1 MKLSDLLLDKKSA
14 IVKKW
19 LNEIYDSYP
28 VDTSQFLKGQTDQF
42 LNPVGYTFSQAIE
55 GLFDEIILS
64 ETTSDKLLIL
74 LDDIIRI
81 KAVQSLNPSDAV
93 SFIFLLKQAIRTAL
107 KKEIKEQQQQIE
119 ALQRIESRI
128 DDIALLAFNIYM
140 KCREKIYDI
149 KVNEAKTMYFRL
161 LKKANLITDIG
172 DVEPAGDSEAQL
184 TQKIEG

>member
-1 MKLSDLLLDKKSA
+1 MKLKNLLLDKKSA

-19 LNEIYDSYP
+19 LNEFYDSYP
-28 VDTSQFLKGQTDQF
+28 VGTSKFLKGQQDRF

-64 ETTSDKLLIL
+64 DSVSEKLLVL

-81 KAVQSLNPSDAV
+81 KAVQSPNPSEAV
-93 SFIFLLKQAIRTAL
+93 FFIFLLKNVIRKEL
-107 KKEIKEQQQQIE
+107 KKVIKGEQLFEEMQ
-119 ALQRIESRI
+119 LIESRI
-128 DDIALLAFNIYM
+128 DEIALLAFNIYM

-149 KVNEAKTMYFRL
+149 RVNEVKTMSFRL
-161 LKKANLITDIG
+161 LKRANLISDMSDLEPEG
-172 DVEPAGDSEAQL
+172 DLEAQL

>member
-1 MKLSDLLLDKKSA
+1 MKLSNLLLDKKSA

-55 GLFDEIILS
+55 GLFDEIILN

-93 SFIFLLKQAIRTAL
+93 FFIFLLKKVIRASL
-107 KKEIKEQQQQIE
+107 KKEIKGQQQIE

-149 KVNEAKTMYFRL
+149 KMNEAKTMYFRL
-161 LKKANLITDIG
+161 LKRANLITDIG

>member
-1 MKLSDLLLDKKSA
+1 MKLSNLLVDKKSA

-28 VDTSQFLKGQTDQF
+28 VDTSQFLKGQADQF

-64 ETTSDKLLIL
+64 DTTSENLLIL

-93 SFIFLLKQAIRTAL
+93 SFIFLLKKVIRKTL
-107 KKEIKEQQQQIE
+107 KREMNGQQHSE
-119 ALQRIESRI
+119 SLQRIESRI
-128 DDIALLAFNIYM
+128 DDVVLIAFNIYM

-149 KVNEAKTMYFRL
+149 RVTEAKTLYFRL
-161 LKKANLITDIG
+161 LKRANLITDIG
-172 DVEPAGDSEAQL
+172 DLVPTGDSEAQL